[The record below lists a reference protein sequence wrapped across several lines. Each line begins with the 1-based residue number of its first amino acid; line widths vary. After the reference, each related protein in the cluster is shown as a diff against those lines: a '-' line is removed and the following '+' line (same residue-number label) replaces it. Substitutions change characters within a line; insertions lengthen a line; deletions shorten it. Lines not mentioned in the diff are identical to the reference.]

1 MVEIALNSFSDSP
14 VQTVEINGSVVAVF
28 KVDNEYFAIQN
39 RCSHAEASLS
49 EGEVYDCKVECPL
62 HGAEFDLKT
71 GEALTLPATKP
82 IATYTTEVNEN
93 SLVVKE
99 LKDA

>member
-1 MVEIALNSFSDSP
+1 MVEIALHSFSDSP

-93 SLVVKE
+93 SLLVKE

>member
-14 VQTVEINGSVVAVF
+14 VQTVEINGSKVAVF

-82 IATYTTEVNEN
+82 IAIYTTEVNEN
-93 SLVVKE
+93 SLLVKE

>member
-1 MVEIALNSFSDSP
+1 MIEIALNSFSDST

-49 EGEVYDCKVECPL
+49 EGEVYDCKVESPL

-93 SLVVKE
+93 SVLVKE
-99 LKDA
+99 FKDA

>member
-1 MVEIALNSFSDSP
+1 MIEIALNSFSDSP

-93 SLVVKE
+93 SVLVKE
-99 LKDA
+99 FKDA